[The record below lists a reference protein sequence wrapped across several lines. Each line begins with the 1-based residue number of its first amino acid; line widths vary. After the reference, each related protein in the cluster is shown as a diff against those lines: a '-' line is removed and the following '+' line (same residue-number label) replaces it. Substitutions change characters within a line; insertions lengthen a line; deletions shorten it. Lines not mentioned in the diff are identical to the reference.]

1 MVDAKSRVS
10 SALEEPDYSARDA
23 VLAHPVATLII
34 DAGHHIAEANA
45 AAEDLFNLA
54 RSSMVGVRLTDLIA
68 SPDVPLDRILEGEGK
83 SFSAFDIAVRLGR
96 GGDHIIDLLI
106 SPAHDRHGYRL
117 VALPNGGDAAKG
129 NALRPGSAARTAM
142 GAAAMLA
149 HEIKNPLSGIRGA
162 AQLLENAQGED
173 IGRFSNLICKEV
185 DRIAA
190 LIDTM
195 QNFSVDQAPVLTL
208 ENIYPAI
215 NQAREVAK
223 AGFATNIPIIEHYDP
238 SLPEAMISHD
248 GLVQILINLLKNA
261 SEALVNNNNPF
272 ITISTAY
279 RHGLFYDCGDGRG
292 RIALPVE
299 ICVSDN
305 GPGVPP
311 ELVNDMFSPFVS
323 GRTLG
328 KGQSGNPS
336 GQGLGLAMVDKLV
349 REMGGLVRYQYDNA
363 QSSTHFRLHLPV
375 GRTEI

>member
-1 MVDAKSRVS
+1 MS
-10 SALEEPDYSARDA
+10 SASASLIYSARDA

-34 DAGHHIAEANA
+34 DADHYIVEVNA
-45 AAEDLFNLA
+45 AAENLFNLA
-54 RSSMVGVRLTDLIA
+54 RSGMIGAALGDLIV

-96 GGDHIIDLLI
+96 GGDHMIDLLI
-106 SPAHDRHGYRL
+106 SPAHFGEGYRL
-117 VALPNGGDAAKG
+117 VALPNGGDATKG
-129 NALRPGSAARTAM
+129 SALRPGSAARTAM

-162 AQLLENAQGED
+162 AQLLESAQGED
-173 IGRFSNLICKEV
+173 ISRFSNLICAEV

-190 LIDTM
+190 LIDAM
-195 QNFSVDQAPVLTL
+195 QNFSLEQAPALTL

-223 AGFATNIPIIEHYDP
+223 AGFAQHIPIAERYDP
-238 SLPEAMISHD
+238 SLPEAVISHD

-261 SEALVNNNNPF
+261 SEALVNKANPC

-279 RHGLFYDCGDGRG
+279 RHGLSYDSGDGRG

-311 ELVNDMFSPFVS
+311 ELVDDMFSPFVS
-323 GRTLG
+323 GRSLG
-328 KGQSGNPS
+328 AGASGDAG

-349 REMGGLVRYQYDNA
+349 REMGGLVRYQRDSG
-363 QSSTHFRLHLPV
+363 QSLTHFRLHLPV
-375 GRTEI
+375 SQA